1 MTRLIQM
8 DQMQETSMVCFLNMT
23 WNPILTTIQSLAWF
37 NPGVFLLL
45 YETLDV
51 LGIITEISE
60 IKPVGNA
67 HIPSSY
73 NRHVLIK
80 NLRLILYNI
89 KHPYY
94 LILLF
99 CILVVDSS
107 LLNKHYI
114 SHTLHAYFKIVS
126 QRRHSENYSMGKT
139 CTRIFVDQHLWPTE
153 TNSYRGLICWL
164 FTKRISRCTN
174 TTFPHSF
181 FSLIHFLSSFILII

>member
-51 LGIITEISE
+51 LGIITEISA

-126 QRRHSENYSMGKT
+126 QRHILKITLWGK
-139 CTRIFVDQHLWPTE
+139 RAQEFSL
-153 TNSYRGLICWL
+153 
-164 FTKRISRCTN
+164 TN
-174 TTFPHSF
+174 TYDPQKQTPIVVLFVGCLPKEYQGAQIQLF
-181 FSLIHFLSSFILII
+181 LIAFLASYTSYLHLF